1 MMKHKQPLK
10 YIKEFFRS
18 VARIFKARSISTQMI
33 ITISLIFMSFF
44 ALQTMLNVL
53 FFENF
58 YTTQEF
64 DRVHETLMDYI
75 ESMND
80 SNGEY
85 YDDMYEFTS
94 SNNAYS
100 VIVTNRFRVLES
112 STSNYTITLQDAN
125 SLDSYQ
131 ILIPTIDYEYVTG
144 ETLSARLYD
153 YNNELY
159 APVLITKENVDLHRS
174 ENSCLED
181 TCIDVE
187 GIVTAVEKPNN
198 MNYVFDENILV
209 QNEISKLASDTID
222 PDDYLYE
229 SGSVEGSWY
238 LSTNGP
244 VKSLVFVHDLRTW
257 NKIVTVVPIVDTN
270 DVVEIISNYN
280 YYVYATA
287 IVIIFIWSFRI
298 SSIIT
303 KPIQNI
309 EIVARQIARLNF
321 DVEAHEYN
329 NRENESLSKSIN
341 LIASNLRTTLETL
354 NTKNKELMKLYDEQS
369 KQVSLKKQLVSS
381 ISHELKTPLMIMQV
395 TIQGILDGIVPE
407 EDQVTEMN
415 NILDE
420 INKSS
425 MMIQDMLQIY
435 RLDDANTQ
443 LEISEFDLTK
453 TVSYFLHDFDSA
465 IRKYNL
471 TVDSNLQDDVFVE
484 ADHKLL
490 RRAISNFMTNA
501 IKYTP
506 DNGELYIE
514 VSDQDDYVYFEL
526 TNYGIEIN
534 QQDIEKIWMP
544 FYRIEREDLPRSR
557 TKGSG
562 IGLYLVSEI
571 LKAHNADYGITNVK
585 NGVKAYF
592 RLPKKVD

>member
-1 MMKHKQPLK
+1 MKRKNVLK
-10 YIKEFFRS
+10 YITEFFRS
-18 VARIFKARSISTQMI
+18 FVRIFKARSISTQMI
-33 ITISLIFMSFF
+33 ITISLIFLSFF
-44 ALQTMLNVL
+44 ALQTMLNVV

-64 DRVHETLMDYI
+64 DRIHDRLMDYV

-80 SNGEY
+80 TDDEY
-85 YDDMYEFTS
+85 YDDMYTFTS

-100 VIVTNRFRVLES
+100 VIVTNSFRVLES
-112 STSNYTITLQDAN
+112 SSSNYTIIIEDSTTLE
-125 SLDSYQ
+125 SYA
-131 ILIPTIDYEYVTG
+131 ILIPTIDYDYITG
-144 ETLSARLYD
+144 EALTVTVYE

-159 APVLITKENVDLHRS
+159 APTLIAKGTEILYES
-174 ENSCLED
+174 ENSCGEE
-181 TCIDVE
+181 TCVDI
-187 GIVTAVEKPNN
+187 GGLVTAVDKPNN

-209 QNEISKLASDTID
+209 QNEISKLASDTLD
-222 PDDYLYE
+222 LDDYRYD
-229 SGSVEGSWY
+229 SGDIEGSWY
-238 LSTNGP
+238 ISTDGP
-244 VKSLVFVHDLRTW
+244 VRSLVFVHDLKNW

-270 DVVEIISNYN
+270 DVVDIISNYN

-298 SSIIT
+298 SSIMT
-303 KPIQNI
+303 TPIQNI
-309 EIVARQIARLNF
+309 ELVARQIAQLNF

-329 NRENESLSKSIN
+329 SRENESLSKSIN

-354 NTKNKELMKLYDEQS
+354 NSKNKELRSLYDEQS

-395 TIQGILDGIVPE
+395 TIQGILDGIVPKE
-407 EDQVTEMN
+407 EQVEEMN

-425 MMIQDMLQIY
+425 IMIQDMLQIY

-453 TVSYFLHDFDSA
+453 TVSFFLHDFENA

-471 TVDSNLQDDVFVE
+471 IVDANLQDDVFVE

-490 RRAISNFMTNA
+490 KRVISNFMTNA

-506 DNGELYIE
+506 ENGELYIE
-514 VSDQDDYVYFEL
+514 VSEHQDHVYFEL
-526 TNYGIEIN
+526 TNYGVEIN
-534 QQDIEKIWMP
+534 EQELEKIWLP
-544 FYRIEREDLPRSR
+544 FYRIEVENLPRSR

-562 IGLYLVSEI
+562 IGLYLVSEV
-571 LKAHNADYGITNVK
+571 LKAHKAEYGIVNVK
-585 NGVKAYF
+585 NGVKAFF
-592 RLPKKVD
+592 RLQKKVD